1 MKREATK
8 HIRIALH
15 NSAIA
20 FMKDYE
26 SNPNWTIG
34 VDVFPRIETYAT
46 SAGQDIDKSGDAKPV
61 DMVVDIV
68 TNSRNDIQALTIA
81 ELWQQWLI
89 DNPLVISNFNID
101 MIVLEEVRS
110 IEELGDD
117 NKTINRVIMNYEFTL
132 TQIS

>member
-1 MKREATK
+1 
-8 HIRIALH
+8 
-15 NSAIA
+15 
-20 FMKDYE
+20 MKDYE
-26 SNPNWTIG
+26 SNPDWTIG

-89 DNPLVISNFNID
+89 DNPLVVSNFNID
-101 MIVLEEVRS
+101 MIVLEGVRP

-117 NKTINRVIMNYEFTL
+117 NKTINRAIMNYEFTL